1 LDLIARSDLYQRN
14 IEGWERK
21 PLANQMWINLCPF
34 IQEAYQRCLTSGTIT
49 SMQSGYTQ
57 GNRFAV
63 LATNKS
69 SDNNTVDT
77 ITGTIHLRMA
87 NLIAQ
92 MAATLNKQATQTNTS
107 LQQLVVKTS
116 QHQQQQ
122 QAIMN

>member
-1 LDLIARSDLYQRN
+1 
-14 IEGWERK
+14 
-21 PLANQMWINLCPF
+21 
-34 IQEAYQRCLTSGTIT
+34 
-49 SMQSGYTQ
+49 MQSGYTQ

-122 QAIMN
+122 QAIMNWMAMISLGGAYQGALTAATPQQIAHAPP